1 MDETEKDTNDRD
13 ALITELRSLSNSTSV
28 EKKKKR
34 KKRRSR
40 EDHGISTRDR
50 KTSRSKKKSPDRT
63 SRTTSSSEKEKTSRR
78 GVRREG
84 DGIPTFP
91 YDTPLSKDDVEVGN
105 HLDVDSGASST
116 LNVSP
121 KIGELHSNYTS
132 RSATTQRFE
141 VDPFGDADRFEIFST
156 EHRFKHLLGIVRQRW
171 FRMVCL
177 VLVVLL
183 VIILLVGTSKPK
195 SIPSQQSQPGKKKA
209 QFKSQLMPLLSEK
222 SRHAHLSLDSPQA
235 TALAW
240 IMNHTNFDSFSFNR
254 LIQRYALATIY
265 YSTSGDLWTNSNH
278 WLSNTDECSW
288 YPENS
293 DEGEEKCSKDNSFI
307 RLALSR
313 NNIHGSLP
321 DEIALLTALGT
332 IDLSRNDLQGTLSS
346 AIGNLSKMSSL
357 NLERNSFTGTIP
369 VSLTKLPQIENL
381 VLSSNRFEGG
391 APFDTDLSAWSNL
404 VEISLDSNY
413 LLTGQ
418 ISTSLKALSKL
429 QSFLIGDT
437 SIDGAIPSEIFSLP
451 NLKYFEATNAK
462 LDGQIPT
469 EIGLSTNLL
478 FIRLSRNTLFGQLPS
493 EIGLLSSLEFLTLA
507 KNQITGQIPSELG
520 LLKNV
525 LEIYLEGNNFSGSI
539 PSEIGQ
545 LATLSAL
552 HLAANAFEQ
561 HPLPSEI
568 CELTS
573 EALPSND
580 LRVTCTVV
588 ACDCCS
594 GEDGNSCVSISG
606 GSNHHRHPDNCT
618 ELDVFGC

>member
-1 MDETEKDTNDRD
+1 MDEAAEKDTNDRD
-13 ALITELRSLSNSTSV
+13 ALITETRSVSDSTSV

-34 KKRRSR
+34 KKRRTR
-40 EDHGISTRDR
+40 EDHGDR
-50 KTSRSKKKSPDRT
+50 KTSKSKKKSRDRT
-63 SRTTSSSEKEKTSRR
+63 SRTTSAKEKNNRR
-78 GVRREG
+78 GIRKEG
-84 DGIPTFP
+84 DGIHTFP
-91 YDTPLSKDDVEVGN
+91 YDTPLSKNDVELGN

-121 KIGELHSNYTS
+121 KIGELHYNYTS
-132 RSATTQRFE
+132 RSATSQSFE
-141 VDPFGDADRFEIFST
+141 VDPFGNSDRFEIFST

-177 VLVVLL
+177 VLIVLL

-195 SIPSQQSQPGKKKA
+195 SIPSQQSQSGQKQA

-240 IMNHTNFDSFSFNR
+240 LMNHTNFDSFSFNR

-265 YSTSGDLWTNSNH
+265 YSTSGDLWTNSNQ
-278 WLSNTDECSW
+278 WLSDTDECSW

-293 DEGEEKCSKDNSFI
+293 DEGAEKCSKDNSFI
-307 RLALSR
+307 RLALPR
-313 NNIHGSLP
+313 NNLHGSIP
-321 DEIALLTALGT
+321 DEIALLTALDT

-346 AIGNLSKMSSL
+346 AIGNLSKMASL

-369 VSLTKLPQIENL
+369 VSLTKLPQIKNL

-391 APFDTDLSAWSNL
+391 VPFDTDLSALSNL

-437 SIDGAIPSEIFSLP
+437 SIDGSIPSEIFSLP

-478 FIRLSRNTLFGQLPS
+478 FIRLSRNKLSGRLPS
-493 EIGLLSSLEFLTLA
+493 EIGLLSDLELLTLA
-507 KNQITGQIPSELG
+507 KNEITGQIPSELG

-573 EALPSND
+573 EALPSTD

-588 ACDCCS
+588 TCDCCS
-594 GEDGNSCVSISG
+594 GEDGNSCVSTNG
-606 GSNHHRHPDNCT
+606 GSTHHRHPDNCT